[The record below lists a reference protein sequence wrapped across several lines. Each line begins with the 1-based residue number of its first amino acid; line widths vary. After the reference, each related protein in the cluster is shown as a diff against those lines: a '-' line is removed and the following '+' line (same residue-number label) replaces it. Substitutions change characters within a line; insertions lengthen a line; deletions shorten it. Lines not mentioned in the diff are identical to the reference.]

1 MGVILGYIY
10 GTQIR
15 TKNIHI
21 GKNIYVDN
29 IWNVIWVFIVIEIL
43 KINTYIN
50 IMNVVCTWD
59 YVIDILMIL
68 ALNFV

>member
-1 MGVILGYIY
+1 MSVILGYIY

-15 TKNIHI
+15 TKHIHI
-21 GKNIYVDN
+21 GKNIYIEN
-29 IWNVIWVFIVIEIL
+29 ILNVIWVFIVIEIL

-50 IMNVVCTWD
+50 IMNVVYTWD